1 MTARGKDYAY
11 ADRALVRLAARET
24 RHFDFLEISSMDA
37 TDCEF
42 IDGFHAGDVVAARM
56 LKAMVKAQ
64 DNGLADFVDGPDI
77 ERIIKD
83 FPVTRLPTA
92 DIKAPMS
99 GKSISSNSAAPR
111 IGDRPLGYDLS
122 VVPLDGKKP
131 QTYQGLGDSTCIIIS
146 PMAAGSRDR
155 KSKQFGQI
163 STRAFPHLTAH
174 GLGEAVLNIDEA

>member
-1 MTARGKDYAY
+1 MASTVTDAMTARGKDYAY

-83 FPVTRLPTA
+83 FFGHALA
-92 DIKAPMS
+92 D
-99 GKSISSNSAAPR
+99 R
-111 IGDRPLGYDLS
+111 R
-122 VVPLDGKKP
+122 
-131 QTYQGLGDSTCIIIS
+131 YQGADEREIDFLELGC
-146 PMAAGSRDR
+146 AKNR
-155 KSKQFGQI
+155 
-163 STRAFPHLTAH
+163 
-174 GLGEAVLNIDEA
+174 